1 MLNLLF
7 MATKNKNLSIY
18 DPRNIPSGSGKK
30 IGIVVSEW
38 NSEIT
43 NGLKDGALE
52 TLTSCGVY
60 SRDIYIEQVPGA
72 FELPLGAKL
81 LIEEKLVDAVI
92 TIGCVIR
99 GETAHFDYVCQGVTQ
114 GIQALNLSTGK
125 PVMFCV
131 LTDDK
136 LKQSKERSGGKHGNK
151 GVEAAIGALKMLN
164 LSDRLKK

>member
-1 MLNLLF
+1 

-18 DPRNIPSGSGKK
+18 DVNDIPSGSGKK
-30 IGIVVSEW
+30 FGIVVSDW
-38 NSEIT
+38 NAEIT
-43 NGLKDGALE
+43 NGLMDGAIE
-52 TLTSCGVY
+52 TLINCGVY
-60 SRDIYIEQVPGA
+60 SRDIIIENVPGA

-114 GIQALNLSTGK
+114 GIQALNLSSGK

-136 LKQSKERSGGKHGNK
+136 LKQSKDRSGGKLGNK

>member
-1 MLNLLF
+1 

-18 DPRNIPSGSGKK
+18 DVNDIPSGSGKK
-30 IGIVVSEW
+30 IGIVVSDW
-38 NSEIT
+38 NAEIT
-43 NGLKDGALE
+43 NGLRDGAIE
-52 TLTSCGVY
+52 TLINCGVY
-60 SRDIYIEQVPGA
+60 SRDIIIENVPGA

-136 LKQSKERSGGKHGNK
+136 LKQSKDRSGGKLGNK

>member
-1 MLNLLF
+1 
-7 MATKNKNLSIY
+7 MATKGNDLSTY
-18 DPRNIPSGSGKK
+18 DPAIIPSGMGKK

-38 NSEIT
+38 NTEIT
-43 NGLKDGALE
+43 DGLRDGAIAALMD
-52 TLTSCGVY
+52 CGVFQ
-60 SRDIYIEQVPGA
+60 RDIIIEPVPGA
-72 FELPLGAKL
+72 FELPLAAKL
-81 LIEEKLVDAVI
+81 LIEGNSVDAVI
-92 TIGCVIR
+92 AIGCVIR

-114 GIQALNLSTGK
+114 GIQALNLSSGK

-136 LKQSKERSGGKHGNK
+136 LKQSKARSGGKHGNK